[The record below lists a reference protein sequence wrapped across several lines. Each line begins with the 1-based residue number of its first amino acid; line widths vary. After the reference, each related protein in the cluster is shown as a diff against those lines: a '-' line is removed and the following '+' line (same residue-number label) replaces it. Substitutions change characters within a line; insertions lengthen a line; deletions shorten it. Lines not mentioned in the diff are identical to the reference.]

1 MTSAA
6 AADQP
11 NSCQMDVLVKETT
24 EMLYVNRN
32 LVRVRMRCG
41 RVSVGVCCRTTEVGW
56 TRHVFVFPVKALV
69 SSTDGET
76 RGRRC
81 SYIVIERHGEAD
93 VGGAMECTRVRC
105 EGEGRGAVDKK
116 ERERKARQQSSSQPQ
131 SHKRKKKIL

>member
-41 RVSVGVCCRTTEVGW
+41 RDSVGVCCRTTEVGW
-56 TRHVFVFPVKALV
+56 TRHVFVFPIKTCR
-69 SSTDGET
+69 SFGEQ
-76 RGRRC
+76 GMHC
-81 SYIVIERHGEAD
+81 SMCAKGPQWEHKH
-93 VGGAMECTRVRC
+93 GGACTGVTKGGWQVQDE
-105 EGEGRGAVDKK
+105 EGT
-116 ERERKARQQSSSQPQ
+116 RQ
-131 SHKRKKKIL
+131 